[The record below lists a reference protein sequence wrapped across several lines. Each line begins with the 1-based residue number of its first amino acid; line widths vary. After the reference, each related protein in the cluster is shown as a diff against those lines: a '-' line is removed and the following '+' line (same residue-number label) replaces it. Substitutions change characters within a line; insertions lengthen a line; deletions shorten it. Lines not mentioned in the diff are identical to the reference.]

1 MLLTDVD
8 NNNNIMRP
16 YKNHDAPFYVTMLYS
31 IPAPGSLLRMEDTL
45 RRVTDYRLLYSRA
58 TGESTSE
65 EFYKDLVE

>member
-1 MLLTDVD
+1 MLITDVD

-45 RRVTDYRLLYSRA
+45 KHVTDYRLLYSRA

>member
-1 MLLTDVD
+1 MLITDVD
-8 NNNNIMRP
+8 NNVNMVIP
-16 YKNHDAPFYVTMLYS
+16 YKNHDAPFYLSILYS
-31 IPAPGSLLRMEDTL
+31 IPTPGSLLRLEDTL